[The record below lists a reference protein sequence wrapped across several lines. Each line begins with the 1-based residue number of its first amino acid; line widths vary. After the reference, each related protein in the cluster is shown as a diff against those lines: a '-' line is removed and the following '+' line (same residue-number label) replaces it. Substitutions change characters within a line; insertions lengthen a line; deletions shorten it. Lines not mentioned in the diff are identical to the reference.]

1 MIGRLQAPLC
11 KSGATSYE
19 EKRTESQL
27 RIRSNDFD
35 DPEAEKGTMDSEV
48 YDM

>member
-11 KSGATSYE
+11 KSGATSY